1 MSDKVAV
8 MVNGQA
14 EVEFDRN
21 KPLTDLQKTY
31 LDKMDQ
37 EMDKGIHLSGEAIA
51 QPDQIQRAKFV
62 ANALLES
69 IQSEDEPRIAA
80 TCSWLAVRLPELK
93 QVRADL
99 KDESFSIDLVFDQE
113 HKNQVQVAFDPSASK
128 SSFH

>member
-8 MVNGQA
+8 LVNGQA
-14 EVEFDRN
+14 EIEFDRN
-21 KPLTDLQKTY
+21 KPLTELQNTY

-51 QPDQIQRAKFV
+51 RPDQIQRAKFV

-99 KDESFSIDLVFDQE
+99 KEDSFSIDLVFDQE
-113 HKNQVQVAFDPSASK
+113 HKNQVRVDFDPSVSK
-128 SSFH
+128 TSFH